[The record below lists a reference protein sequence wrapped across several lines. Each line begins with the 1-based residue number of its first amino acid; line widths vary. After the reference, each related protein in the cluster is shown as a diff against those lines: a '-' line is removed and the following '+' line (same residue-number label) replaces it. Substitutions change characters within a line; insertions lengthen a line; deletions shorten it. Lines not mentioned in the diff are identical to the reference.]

1 MFDKHTHTLIA
12 QRLDQAE
19 KQREQIRAI
28 SLDYPEITIEDAYA
42 VQREWVRLKIAEG
55 RTLKGHKIGLTSK
68 AMQASSQISEPD
80 YGALLD
86 DMFFHDGSDIP
97 TDRFIVPRIE
107 VELAFVLA
115 KPLRGPNCTLFDVYN
130 ATDYVIPALELIDA
144 RCHNIDPETQ
154 RPRKVFDTI
163 SDNAANAGVILG
175 GRPIKPDELDL
186 RWISALMYRNGVI
199 EETGVAAGVLNHPAN
214 GVAWLA
220 NKLAPY
226 DVQLEAGQI
235 ILGGSFTRRF
245 RRVRATPSTS
255 ITATWVPLA
264 AALFKERTMEN
275 SFKAAL
281 KAGRPQIGLWLGLSS
296 SYSAELLAG
305 AGFDWLLIDGEHA
318 PNNVQT
324 VLTQLQ
330 AIAPYPSQ
338 PVVRPSWND
347 PVQIKQLL
355 DVGTQTLLVPMVQN
369 ADEAREA
376 VRATRYPPAGIRG
389 VGSALA
395 RASRWNRIPDYLQK
409 ANDQMCVLVQIE
421 TREAMK
427 NLPQILEVEGVDGV
441 FIGPADLSA
450 DMGYAGNPQHPEVQ
464 AAIEQAIVQIREA
477 GKAPGILIANEQLA
491 KRYLELGAL
500 FVAVGVDTTLLA
512 RAAEALAAR
521 FGAQATAIK
530 PGVY

>member
-1 MFDKHTHTLIA
+1 
-12 QRLDQAE
+12 
-19 KQREQIRAI
+19 
-28 SLDYPEITIEDAYA
+28 
-42 VQREWVRLKIAEG
+42 
-55 RTLKGHKIGLTSK
+55 
-68 AMQASSQISEPD
+68 
-80 YGALLD
+80 
-86 DMFFHDGSDIP
+86 
-97 TDRFIVPRIE
+97 
-107 VELAFVLA
+107 
-115 KPLRGPNCTLFDVYN
+115 
-130 ATDYVIPALELIDA
+130 
-144 RCHNIDPETQ
+144 
-154 RPRKVFDTI
+154 
-163 SDNAANAGVILG
+163 
-175 GRPIKPDELDL
+175 
-186 RWISALMYRNGVI
+186 
-199 EETGVAAGVLNHPAN
+199 
-214 GVAWLA
+214 
-220 NKLAPY
+220 
-226 DVQLEAGQI
+226 
-235 ILGGSFTRRF
+235 
-245 RRVRATPSTS
+245 
-255 ITATWVPLA
+255 
-264 AALFKERTMEN
+264 MEN
-275 SFKAAL
+275 TFKAAL

-376 VRATRYPPAGIRG
+376 VRA
-389 VGSALA
+389 
-395 RASRWNRIPDYLQK
+395 
-409 ANDQMCVLVQIE
+409 NDQMCVLVQIE

-427 NLPQILEVEGVDGV
+427 NLPQILDVEGVDGV

-477 GKAPGILIANEQLA
+477 GKAPGILTANEPLA

-521 FGAQATAIK
+521 FGAQTTAIK